1 MLMFTLI
8 LDFFTSQKPISNLLH
23 DERFSRMFTDAGYQV
38 DILSEEYR
46 LLNPV
51 ISKMEKRLE
60 EKQDD
65 DEVTYLRHRVSTLR
79 A

>member
-1 MLMFTLI
+1 
-8 LDFFTSQKPISNLLH
+8 
-23 DERFSRMFTDAGYQV
+23 MFTDVDYQV
-38 DILSEEYR
+38 DVLSEEYR

-65 DEVTYLRHRVSTLR
+65 DEVYLPARIC
-79 A
+79 